1 MIRRP
6 PRSTRTDTLFPYTT
20 LFRSVIRAGT
30 TVTTVDPKDV
40 TARDLAELMVGSE
53 LPTPETRESTVTD
66 RVVLAAD
73 GLRVTSP
80 EGRTLLDDVSFRIRS
95 GEILGIA
102 GVEGNGQRELIGAVL
117 GLQHLAAG
125 PITTDGADVSSWSTR
140 RRLEE
145 GGGYI
150 PQDRHRD
157 GPLLEAP
164 LREHAAPGPPQNRQT
179 PWRA

>member
-1 MIRRP
+1 MRP
-6 PRSTRTDTLFPYTT
+6 QPRSTRTYSLFPYTT
-20 LFRSVIRAGT
+20 LFRS
-30 TVTTVDPKDV
+30 VDPKDV

-125 PITTDGADVSSWSTR
+125 DRKSTR
-140 RRLEE
+140 LNSSHSFPSRM
-145 GGGYI
+145 
-150 PQDRHRD
+150 PS
-157 GPLLEAP
+157 
-164 LREHAAPGPPQNRQT
+164 
-179 PWRA
+179 

>member
-73 GLRVTSP
+73 GLRVTST
-80 EGRTLLDDVSFRIRS
+80 EGRTGLADVSFRNRR
-95 GEILGIA
+95 GEILRIA
-102 GVEGNGQRELIGAVL
+102 RGAGNRAPEPLGA
-117 GLQHLAAG
+117 GTGDQHPTAG
-125 PITTDGADVSSWSTR
+125 PPT
-140 RRLEE
+140 
-145 GGGYI
+145 
-150 PQDRHRD
+150 
-157 GPLLEAP
+157 
-164 LREHAAPGPPQNRQT
+164 
-179 PWRA
+179 

>member
-80 EGRTLLDDVSFRIRS
+80 GGRTLLDAVSFRIRS
-95 GEILGIA
+95 GGFLGIA

-125 PITTDGADVSSWSTR
+125 TISLDGADVSSWSPR
-140 RRLEE
+140 RRLE
-145 GGGYI
+145 GGVGYI

-157 GPLLEAP
+157 GLLLEAP
-164 LREHAAPGPPQNRQT
+164 LWENARSEERRVGNKGVS
-179 PWRA
+179 